1 MYIRNPIPPDQ
12 QSERQATVAALAEH
26 VLGSAEEAREWL
38 RQKHP
43 LLGNL
48 PPIEVAATDFGA
60 RQVERILHNIE
71 YGLPV

>member
-1 MYIRNPIPPDQ
+1 MHIRNPIPSDPR
-12 QSERQATVAALAEH
+12 SERQATVAALAEH
-26 VLGSAEEAREWL
+26 VLGSAEQALEWL
-38 RQKHP
+38 GQKHP

-48 PPIEVAATDFGA
+48 PPIDVAATDVGA